1 MKRKSQMSVQVNA
14 HSHTVSLLFIIVVS
28 MQNYSQFFLK
38 KMIINIGDETSLLNS
53 VLMMLNDFVY
63 N

>member
-1 MKRKSQMSVQVNA
+1 MSVQVNA

-38 KMIINIGDETSLLNS
+38 KMIIRIGDETSLLNS